1 MDIWVIF
8 VSILLSAVKL
18 LTTQIGLV
26 LINEYELWQIGLV
39 SSTGGIVGS
48 ITFYLLGSMIFKR
61 IAKKNKVKDKKTN
74 FKKNRKLVNIKKKF
88 DLFGLSMSIGIIS
101 VPLGALLV
109 SKYYSKSK
117 WPIPMLIGCS
127 IIWGFGAT
135 YITYFIR
142 NIFV

>member
-18 LTTQIGLV
+18 LTTPIGLV
-26 LINEYELWQIGLV
+26 LINEYDLWEIGLV
-39 SSTGGIVGS
+39 SSIGGIVGS
-48 ITFYLLGSMIFKR
+48 VTFYLLGSMIFNKL
-61 IAKKNKVKDKKTN
+61 AKKNKDKKTN

-88 DLFGLSMSIGIIS
+88 GLFGLSMSIGIIS
-101 VPLGALLV
+101 VPLGTLLV

-117 WPIPMLIGCS
+117 WPIPILIGCS
-127 IIWGFGAT
+127 VIWGFGAT